1 MALIVVPLLTAAFGV
16 RAQEPSAASPQEGAE
31 ALAAPPTGGAALAA
45 PRADVAARPDAA
57 IDVEDGAHRLFL
69 RSDARHDSARVE
81 RLHPPAGASHEWRCQ
96 MPCALTLAPGEY
108 QLSMTSLGLDEV
120 LRLESADVFV
130 EGRPA
135 SKVEL
140 WLGVGLGVAG
150 LAFLTYSLLAGEGA
164 CFSLGASCPAAR
176 GPLALG
182 AGGFALALGVGL
194 MFDSSGFLDVTSV
207 RL

>member
-1 MALIVVPLLTAAFGV
+1 VALVVSLLTAPLGV
-16 RAQEPSAASPQEGAE
+16 RAQEPSAASPPDGAE
-31 ALAAPPTGGAALAA
+31 ALAAPPIGGAALAV

-57 IDVEDGAHRLFL
+57 IDVEGGAHRLFL

-81 RLHPPAGASHEWRCQ
+81 RLRPPAGASHEWRCQ
-96 MPCALTLAPGEY
+96 MPCALTLSPGEY
-108 QLSMTSLGLDEV
+108 QLSMASLGLDEV
-120 LRLESADVFV
+120 LSVASADVFV
-130 EGRPA
+130 EGRA
-135 SKVEL
+135 SSKVEL

-182 AGGFALALGVGL
+182 AGGFALALGIGL